1 MLLLCM
7 TSAIESKIC
16 PRYLAPSV
24 DASLLQE
31 VAGGSRDALSRLYE
45 QAGAAVYGFALSIL
59 KNPHSAEDVMQETF
73 LQVFSSARSYQG
85 RGKPMAWILTIA
97 RNLSLMKLRE
107 QKRISQT
114 PLEEMWDLQ
123 SGDKGLEKKEDKIL
137 LDGVLQSLTEE
148 ERQILMLHATSGLK
162 HREIAAML
170 KLPLPTV
177 LSKYRRALLKLE
189 KRLKEDGVSEG

>member
-1 MLLLCM
+1 
-7 TSAIESKIC
+7 
-16 PRYLAPSV
+16 
-24 DASLLQE
+24 
-31 VAGGSRDALSRLYE
+31 
-45 QAGAAVYGFALSIL
+45 
-59 KNPHSAEDVMQETF
+59 
-73 LQVFSSARSYQG
+73 
-85 RGKPMAWILTIA
+85 MAWILTIA

-123 SGDKGLEKKEDKIL
+123 SGDKGLEEKEDKIL

-177 LSKYRRALLKLE
+177 VSKYRRALLKLE